1 MKKIGFALLA
11 LVVAAITFAFTTSP
25 SSQEA
30 PTATVYAF
38 DASGVYIGSGAD
50 ITAIKNSHCPGDD
63 MIFCAEV
70 WSGKTPQNLPA
81 GRRLGEVKKPIT
93 P

>member
-38 DASGVYIGSGAD
+38 DASGNFIDSASD
-50 ITAIKNSHCPGDD
+50 TMTLKSKLCPG
-63 MIFCAEV
+63 INRVFCAEV
-70 WSGKTPQNLPA
+70 WSAKTPDNQPA
-81 GRRLGEVKKPIT
+81 GTHITDLKKP
-93 P
+93 